1 MGKHKRPKV
10 SLKLETLAADVANIR
25 ELLLSLAGAASR
37 TGPEKAR
44 EQLELTK
51 GALIVSARGL
61 AQIETAIFG
70 LAEELEEG

>member
-1 MGKHKRPKV
+1 MGKNKRPKV
-10 SLKLETLAADVANIR
+10 ALQLETLAGEVGNVR

-37 TGPEKAR
+37 TTPEKAK

-61 AQIETAIFG
+61 AQIETNLFG
-70 LAEELEEG
+70 LAEKIEED